1 MLSRKSGIAQK
12 EKNGMPNKTGDKR
25 KKSIVTSEET
35 RHDLL
40 AHSLFNAARRY
51 ETRIIELIAAIGH
64 DDIRNTHLTVMRN
77 LDFDGTRIT
86 ELARRAGMTKQSMSD
101 LVLGC
106 EKMGLVERC
115 ADETDRRAK
124 KIIFTK
130 KGRQLIEEIWDV
142 VDRVNEE
149 MAAKIGW
156 ANVTSLQTALK
167 KYLA

>member
-1 MLSRKSGIAQK
+1 ML
-12 EKNGMPNKTGDKR
+12 NKTSGKR
-25 KKSIVTSEET
+25 KKSVVTSEET
-35 RHDLL
+35 RHGLL

-51 ETRIIELIAAIGH
+51 ETRIIELISALGH
-64 DDIRNTHLTVMRN
+64 RDIRNTHLTVMRN

-124 KIIFTK
+124 KITFTK
-130 KGRQLIEEIWDV
+130 KGRRLIEEIWDV

-156 ANVTSLQTALK
+156 SNVTSLQTALK